1 MKTKLY
7 VSLDEAVKD
16 IPDGARIMF
25 GGFGG
30 AGFPNNLIQ
39 ALARKGTKNI
49 TAISNNCG
57 TREGELGLM
66 FKNNQI
72 KHVIASFPGPHANYF
87 QERYAAKEVTLE
99 LVPQGILCERMR
111 AAAAGLLGFY
121 TTVGVGT
128 EVADGKEERV
138 LDGTRCILEKPIH
151 ADYALI
157 KAQKSDELGNLTY
170 RLAARNFNPIMAMAA
185 KTTIVETE
193 EIVPVGA
200 IDPENVITPA
210 IFVHRIVHAKG
221 LRYAG

>member
-1 MKTKLY
+1 MKTKIY
-7 VSLDEAVKD
+7 PSLDAIVAD
-16 IPDGARIMF
+16 IPDGATIMF

-49 TAISNNCG
+49 AAISNNCG

-66 FKNNQI
+66 FKNGQVR
-72 KHVIASFPGPHANYF
+72 HVIASFPGPHANYF

-128 EVADGKEERV
+128 EVAIGKEERK
-138 LDGTRCILEKPIH
+138 LNGKRCILEMALH
-151 ADYALI
+151 ADYAFI
-157 KAQKSDELGNLTY
+157 KAHKADALGNLTY

-185 KTTIVETE
+185 KMTIVETD

-200 IDPENVITPA
+200 IEPENVITPS
-210 IFVHRIVHAKG
+210 IFVHRIVQAKG